1 MQKNDLD
8 CQLNGRCDE
17 TTGACTCFDA
27 WRGRECQFLNQGP
40 GDALLRLPSSS
51 SWGGRVIPAA
61 VPGAPHHAFISVF
74 GGQCGMNQ
82 WGNTSHIVHATISA
96 NETRFDKPA
105 TISGIAIP
113 AYAHCVDVAQ
123 VNENLWIMVH
133 NGDGLSRGCGFGSPS
148 CPQQPIEWLAECHS
162 GNGTTPSGG
171 VRGKPAPPLPRG
183 FEPSNGI
190 AWSSSPSGPWKAPPA
205 QALEGFPFCDCPA
218 LHVLKNGSIVVWCQ
232 PITFNYVP
240 GQEGTT
246 INDIFINQ
254 GWGTPFKAFSP
265 HINVPK
271 EFLARAKK
279 AQNAVKFDDPTL
291 WTDENGNW
299 HVLAHNGDGPFPC
312 GDNSLHGETFRDGN
326 PYRMGCSAHL
336 FSLDGFGVVRFAVCS
351 T

>member
-1 MQKNDLD
+1 MAFPSGKVIFYSIPLRLVMLMFVLFRLLGVSLILVSGTSPSAARCKNDLD

-133 NGDGLSRGCGFGSPS
+133 N
-148 CPQQPIEWLAECHS
+148 
-162 GNGTTPSGG
+162 
-171 VRGKPAPPLPRG
+171 
-183 FEPSNGI
+183 
-190 AWSSSPSGPWKAPPA
+190 
-205 QALEGFPFCDCPA
+205 
-218 LHVLKNGSIVVWCQ
+218 
-232 PITFNYVP
+232 
-240 GQEGTT
+240 
-246 INDIFINQ
+246 
-254 GWGTPFKAFSP
+254 
-265 HINVPK
+265 
-271 EFLARAKK
+271 
-279 AQNAVKFDDPTL
+279 
-291 WTDENGNW
+291 
-299 HVLAHNGDGPFPC
+299 
-312 GDNSLHGETFRDGN
+312 
-326 PYRMGCSAHL
+326 
-336 FSLDGFGVVRFAVCS
+336 
-351 T
+351 